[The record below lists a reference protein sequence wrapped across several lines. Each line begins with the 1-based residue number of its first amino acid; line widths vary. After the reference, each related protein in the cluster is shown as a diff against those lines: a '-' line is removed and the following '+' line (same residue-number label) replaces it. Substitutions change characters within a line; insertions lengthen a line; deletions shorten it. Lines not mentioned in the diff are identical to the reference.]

1 MRLSSKPPRICSST
15 AISRWTRV
23 LPAMGLLG
31 LTTIFS
37 GMAQAEIAWR
47 KDLTT
52 AQAEAQQTGKALLL
66 HFTSDNCVWCDR
78 LEAGAFKSP
87 QVGSAVEQ
95 QYVPVK
101 IHAGKSPELAKMF
114 GVTKFPTDVMI
125 TPTGKPLGSSVS
137 PQDPTR
143 YVAMLGQAYSK
154 MPAAP
159 VSPAAHAPQTMVASN
174 AQPSAAAPTQA
185 TVAVAST
192 PPRTQQNPHVA
203 SSSELPSP
211 GSQFANGTNAQLAG
225 ARTDGM
231 SLGMPALAMTK
242 TETKTP
248 AFGTEQPKLAME
260 GFCSVTVINEDE
272 WIEGNPKFGVVHL
285 GKLYL
290 FASEAKMKT
299 FLADPAPYTPV
310 LNEIDVVRF
319 FEERVIVPGKRQFGM
334 KDPVHQR
341 MFFFAD
347 EAAMDH
353 FWNEYERYTD
363 AAIEVMDHAVRDANP
378 GLN

>member
-1 MRLSSKPPRICSST
+1 MRLISKPPRIDSST
-15 AISRWTRV
+15 ASSQWSRV
-23 LPAMGLLG
+23 MPATVLLG
-31 LTTIFS
+31 LTTIFT
-37 GMAQAEIAWR
+37 GVAQAEITWR
-47 KDLTT
+47 KDLTA
-52 AQAEAQQTGKALLL
+52 AQAEAQQNGKGLLL

-87 QVGSAVEQ
+87 EVGSAVEKKF
-95 QYVPVK
+95 VPVK
-101 IHAGKSPELAKMF
+101 VHAGKSPELAKMF

-125 TPTGKPLGSSVS
+125 TPTGKPLGTSVS

-143 YVAMLGQAYSK
+143 YIAMLALAARK
-154 MPAAP
+154 MPAAA
-159 VSPAAHAPQTMVASN
+159 PATQAPNAPQTMLASN
-174 AQPSAAAPTQA
+174 ASPTTPA
-185 TVAVAST
+185 KAAVATT

-203 SSSELPSP
+203 SNNLPSP
-211 GSQFANGTNAQLAG
+211 DSQFAGGATGQLAG

-231 SLGMPALAMTK
+231 TLGMPAQAAPQP
-242 TETKTP
+242 EAKTP
-248 AFGTEQPKLAME
+248 AFGTDQPKLAME
-260 GFCSVTVINEDE
+260 GFCSVTVINEDQ

-290 FASEAKMKT
+290 FQSEAKMKT

>member
-1 MRLSSKPPRICSST
+1 
-15 AISRWTRV
+15 
-23 LPAMGLLG
+23 MGLLG
-31 LTTIFS
+31 LTTVFT
-37 GMAQAEIAWR
+37 GVAQAEIAWR
-47 KDLTT
+47 ADLST
-52 AQAEAQQTGKALLL
+52 AQAEAEQSGKALLL

-78 LEAGAFKSP
+78 LEAGAFQSP
-87 QVGSAVEQ
+87 QVGAAVEQ
-95 QYVPVK
+95 KFVPVK

-125 TPTGKPLGSSVS
+125 TPTGKHLGSSVS

-143 YVAMLGQAYSK
+143 YVAMLGQASSK

-159 VSPAAHAPQTMVASN
+159 VSPAPNAPQTMLASN
-174 AQPSAAAPTQA
+174 AQPSASAPTQA
-185 TVAVAST
+185 RAAVANT

-203 SSSELPSP
+203 SSNNLPSP
-211 GSQFANGTNAQLAG
+211 DSQFAGGATAQLAG

-231 SLGMPALAMTK
+231 SLGMPAQAQAK
-242 TETKTP
+242 AKTP
-248 AFGTEQPKLAME
+248 AFGTDQPKLAME
-260 GFCSVTVINEDE
+260 GFCSVTVINEDQ
-272 WIEGNPKFGVVHL
+272 WVEGNPKFGVVHL

-290 FASEAKMKT
+290 FASEDKMKT
-299 FLADPAPYTPV
+299 FLADPTPYTPV

-363 AAIEVMDHAVRDANP
+363 AAIEVMDQAVRDANP

>member
-1 MRLSSKPPRICSST
+1 MRLSSKPPRIDSST
-15 AISRWTRV
+15 ASSQWSRV
-23 LPAMGLLG
+23 MPATVLLG
-31 LTTIFS
+31 LTTIFT
-37 GMAQAEIAWR
+37 GVAQAEIQWR
-47 KDLTT
+47 KDLTA
-52 AQAEAQQTGKALLL
+52 AQAEAQQNGKGLLL

-87 QVGSAVEQ
+87 EVGSAVEQ
-95 QYVPVK
+95 KFVPVK
-101 IHAGKSPELAKMF
+101 VHAGKSPELAKMF

-125 TPTGKPLGSSVS
+125 TPTGKPLGTSVS
-137 PQDPTR
+137 PQDPKR
-143 YVAMLGQAYSK
+143 YLAMLAMAAKK
-154 MPAAP
+154 MPAAITIP
-159 VSPAAHAPQTMVASN
+159 GPGAPQTMMASN
-174 AQPSAAAPTQA
+174 APSPAGQPVTAAAT
-185 TVAVAST
+185 TM

-203 SSSELPSP
+203 SGNLPSP
-211 GSQFANGTNAQLAG
+211 ESQFSGGATGRLAG

-231 SLGMPALAMTK
+231 TLGMPAQSAPQPQA
-242 TETKTP
+242 KTP
-248 AFGTEQPKLAME
+248 AFGTDQPKLAME
-260 GFCSVTVINEDE
+260 GFCSVTVINEDQ
-272 WIEGNPKFGVVHL
+272 WLEGNPKFGVVHL

-290 FASEAKMKT
+290 FQSEAKMKT
-299 FLADPAPYTPV
+299 FLADPSPYTPV